1 MRASPVASMGP
12 ACPVV
17 FAVAIALA
25 CAAPAVGQATPP
37 ARGAH
42 PVSAKSA
49 SKVPAH
55 KSAPTAGVLVLA
67 ACYGRFIGWRDELS
81 GLMLQ
86 SNSYTPWPLD
96 RARFDRIENAFA
108 ASAKRDRKLVLTLQP
123 VFKEADFP
131 ADVRTAFRAGFKT
144 AKDRFAEGGYRHTQ
158 VLVLGQPDLSPA
170 QRMAQLEA
178 NADEAFAPMV
188 ASCERLAA
196 R

>member
-1 MRASPVASMGP
+1 MGP
-12 ACPVV
+12 GFPVV

-25 CAAPAVGQATPP
+25 CVAPAVGQVKP
-37 ARGAH
+37 AAHGAH

-49 SKVPAH
+49 SKVQAH
-55 KSAPTAGVLVLA
+55 KSAPTAGVLVFA
-67 ACYGRFIGWRDELS
+67 GCYGRFIGWRDELS
-81 GLMLQ
+81 GLMMQ

-144 AKDRFAEGGYRHTQ
+144 ATDRFAEGGYRHTQ